1 VRYQFIRDH
10 RQEFR
15 IRKMCEVLGV
25 SASGYY
31 AWMDRP
37 ESCRSRAN
45 RELLMQIRLIHRRSR
60 ETYGSP
66 RVTEELHDRGV
77 SCGENRVAELMRRH
91 GIRGQGKRKYRS
103 TTDSRHQLPVA
114 PNILNRQF
122 VVDRP
127 NAVWVSDITYI
138 WTAEGWLYLASI
150 VDLHSRAV
158 VGWAMSSRIDGA
170 LTLSALR
177 QALGR
182 RHPAPGLLHHSD
194 QGKQYAAGE
203 YQKLLCDHG
212 VTCSMSRKGDCW
224 DNAPMESFFA
234 SLKTELVYRER
245 FVSRS
250 EAQAKIFEYIE
261 VFYNRERR
269 HSGLGYKSPI
279 AFEHAATL
287 A

>member
-1 VRYQFIRDH
+1 M
-10 RQEFR
+10 
-15 IRKMCEVLGV
+15 RKMCEVFGV

-31 AWMDRP
+31 AWLGRP
-37 ESCRSRAN
+37 ESRRCRAN
-45 RELLMQIRLIHRRSR
+45 RELVVQIRLIHQRSR

-66 RVTEELHDRGV
+66 RVTEELHDQGV
-77 SCGENRVAELMRRH
+77 TCGENRVAALMRRQ
-91 GIRGQGKRKYRS
+91 GIRGQGKRKYRA

-122 VVDRP
+122 VVARP

-203 YQKLLCDHG
+203 YQQLLRDHG

-224 DNAPMESFFA
+224 DNSPMESFFA

-245 FVSRS
+245 FLSRS

-269 HSGLGYKSPI
+269 HSSLGYKSPS
-279 AFEHAATL
+279 AFEQAATL